1 MIKRIFLAITLL
13 CLVFS
18 FSACRRRQT
27 ARAVAADPNAEFRF
41 TEPVTIIVPFTAGG
55 PTDRIVRVIQPYLS
69 KHIGANVVI
78 ENINGAG
85 GAIGTMTFLSRPGDG
100 YTVLFGAPTNIV
112 YRPLT
117 SGTDYAYGKDL
128 KAVSEICS
136 VPVTLSVKED
146 SPFKTPEDLLAYMEQ
161 NPGKFTYANSGSGSI
176 TDVAFQELLHAT
188 GLKAEGVPFQ
198 GTANG
203 YSALMGN
210 HVQGLSCNATEAK
223 TKEGLRIL
231 INLGSDIKMPGM
243 ENVPSAR
250 SLGYKDVSTDTF
262 FGFYYRDD
270 VPANA
275 VKTLDEAV
283 RETLKDPECIRKL
296 QEINQHASYKDS
308 AQFDQYIRQVID
320 STKESLSK
328 MDLLAE

>member
-13 CLVFS
+13 CLFFS
-18 FSACRRRQT
+18 FAACKRRQPGK
-27 ARAVAADPNAEFRF
+27 VAINDPNAEFHY

-55 PTDRIVRVIQPYLS
+55 PTDRIVRVIQPYVS
-69 KHIGANVVI
+69 KQLGANVVI

-146 SPFKTPEDLLAYMEQ
+146 SPFKTPEDLFTYMKQ

-176 TDVAFQELLHAT
+176 TDVAFQELLYVM

-223 TKEGLRIL
+223 TKDGLRIL
-231 INLGSDIKMPGM
+231 INLGSDIKMDGL

-250 SLGYKDVSTDTF
+250 NLGYKDVSTDTF

-275 VKTLDEAV
+275 VKALDEAV
-283 RETLKDPECIRKL
+283 HKALQDPECIQKL
-296 QEINQHASYKDS
+296 HEINQNVSYKNATD
-308 AQFDQYIRQVID
+308 FDQYIRRVID
-320 STKESLSK
+320 STRNSLSK
-328 MDLLAE
+328 MNLLVE